1 MIECGYF
8 LGLTNKGFIKEVKM
22 DEYTHEESSLPKIGE
37 HFTGR
42 YTDESPCS
50 FIGLVNAYKDGELI
64 FITKDNKIEKVNE
77 DKLNKKIVSSFQKLI
92 NELSSIRSE
101 DVSDYSFLNNKD
113 YNFYN
118 NGEESSYNLEVI
130 KRIENV
136 YNIEAIPEKE
146 FNVENIKKEL
156 NNITYYSGLLKFL
169 DDKEQRLQ
177 SNFNRYTVG
186 IVATGLTYGKL
197 FEVDDVLSS
206 AYAISFRRNE
216 DEDTKN
222 NKYYVG
228 YSELT
233 SCWRGFELVYKQIND
248 TKQKNRF
255 KNK

>member
-8 LGLTNKGFIKEVKM
+8 LGLTKEGFIKEVKM
-22 DEYTHEESSLPKIGE
+22 DEYNHEESSLPKIGE

-42 YTDESPCS
+42 YTDEPPCV
-50 FIGLVNAYKDGELI
+50 FVGLVNAYKDGEPI
-64 FITKDNKIEKVNE
+64 FISKDNKIEKVNNE
-77 DKLNKKIVSSFQKLI
+77 KLNKKIVLSFKNLI
-92 NELSSIRSE
+92 NELAAIKSK

-113 YNFYN
+113 YNFDN
-118 NGEESSYNLEVI
+118 NDKDSSYNLEVI

-136 YNIEAIPEKE
+136 YNIQSVPEKE

-156 NNITYYSGLLKFL
+156 NNIICYSSLLNIL
-169 DDKEQRLQ
+169 DDKERLQ

-197 FEVDDVLSS
+197 FDVDDVINS
-206 AYAISFRRNE
+206 AYPVLFGRNE
-216 DEDTKN
+216 DEDIEK

-233 SCWRGFELVYKQIND
+233 NSWRGFELVYKQIND
-248 TKQKNRF
+248 TKQQNRF

>member
-37 HFTGR
+37 HFIGR
-42 YTDESPCS
+42 YTDDPACR
-50 FIGLVNAYKDGELI
+50 FVGLVNAHKDGEPI
-64 FITKDNKIEKVNE
+64 FISKDNKIEKVNNE
-77 DKLNKKIVSSFQKLI
+77 KLNNKIVLSFQNLI
-92 NELSSIRSE
+92 NELAAIKSK
-101 DVSDYSFLNNKD
+101 DVSDYSFLNNRD
-113 YNFYN
+113 DNFYN
-118 NGEESSYNLEVI
+118 NGEESSYNLELI
-130 KRIENV
+130 KRIENIYGIKV
-136 YNIEAIPEKE
+136 EPEKE

-156 NNITYYSGLLKFL
+156 NNITCYSSLLSIL
-169 DDKEQRLQ
+169 DDKERLQ
-177 SNFNRYTVG
+177 STFNRYTVG
-186 IVATGLTYGKL
+186 MVATGLTYGDL
-197 FEVDDVLSS
+197 FDINDVINS
-206 AYAISFRRNE
+206 AYAMSFRRNE
-216 DEDTKN
+216 DEDIEK

>member
-37 HFTGR
+37 HFIGR
-42 YTDESPCS
+42 YTDDPACR
-50 FIGLVNAYKDGELI
+50 FVGLVNAHKDGEPI
-64 FITKDNKIEKVNE
+64 FISKDNKIEKVNNE
-77 DKLNKKIVSSFQKLI
+77 KLNNKIVLSFQNLI
-92 NELSSIRSE
+92 NELAAIKSK
-101 DVSDYSFLNNKD
+101 DVSDYSFLNNRD
-113 YNFYN
+113 DNFYN

-130 KRIENV
+130 KRIENIYGIKV
-136 YNIEAIPEKE
+136 EPEKE

-156 NNITYYSGLLKFL
+156 NNITCYSSLLSIL
-169 DDKEQRLQ
+169 DDKERLQ
-177 SNFNRYTVG
+177 STFNRYTVG
-186 IVATGLTYGKL
+186 MVATGLTYGDL
-197 FEVDDVLSS
+197 FDINDVINS
-206 AYAISFRRNE
+206 AYAMSFRRNE
-216 DEDTKN
+216 DEDIEK

>member
-8 LGLTNKGFIKEVKM
+8 LGLTKEGFIKEVKM
-22 DEYTHEESSLPKIGE
+22 DEYNHEESSLPKIGE

-42 YTDESPCS
+42 YTDEPPCV
-50 FIGLVNAYKDGELI
+50 FVGLVNAYKDGEPI
-64 FITKDNKIEKVNE
+64 FISKDNKIEKVNNE
-77 DKLNKKIVSSFQKLI
+77 KLNKKIVLSFQNLI
-92 NELSSIRSE
+92 NELAAIKSK

-113 YNFYN
+113 YNFDN
-118 NGEESSYNLEVI
+118 NDKDSSYNLEVI

-136 YNIEAIPEKE
+136 YNIQAVPEKE

-156 NNITYYSGLLKFL
+156 NNIICYSSLLNIL
-169 DDKEQRLQ
+169 DDKERLQ

-197 FEVDDVLSS
+197 FDVDDVINS
-206 AYAISFRRNE
+206 AYPVSFGRNE
-216 DEDTKN
+216 DEDIEK

-233 SCWRGFELVYKQIND
+233 NSWRGFELIYKQIND
-248 TKQKNRF
+248 TKQQNRF

>member
-42 YTDESPCS
+42 YTDEPPCV
-50 FIGLVNAYKDGELI
+50 FVGLINAYKDGESI
-64 FITKDNKIEKVNE
+64 FISKDNKVEKVNNE
-77 DKLNKKIVSSFQKLI
+77 KLNKKIVLSFQKLI
-92 NELSSIRSE
+92 NELAAFKSE

-113 YNFYN
+113 YNFDN
-118 NGEESSYNLEVI
+118 NDEDSSYNLEVI

-136 YNIEAIPEKE
+136 YNIQAVPEKE
-146 FNVENIKKEL
+146 VNVENIKKEL
-156 NNITYYSGLLKFL
+156 NNITCYSSLLNFL
-169 DDKEQRLQ
+169 DDKEQLLQ

-197 FEVDDVLSS
+197 FEVDDVISS
-206 AYAISFRRNE
+206 AYAVSFGRNE
-216 DEDTKN
+216 DKDTNN
-222 NKYYVG
+222 NKYYVS

-233 SCWRGFELVYKQIND
+233 NSWRGFDLVYQQINS
-248 TKQKNRF
+248 TKQQNRF

>member
-22 DEYTHEESSLPKIGE
+22 DDYTHEENSLPKIGE

-50 FIGLVNAYKDGELI
+50 FIGLVNAYKDGELV
-64 FITKDNKIEKVNE
+64 FITKNNRIEKVNE

-92 NELSSIRSE
+92 NELSSIKSE

-113 YNFYN
+113 YSFYN
-118 NGEESSYNLEVI
+118 DGEESSYNLEVI

-146 FNVENIKKEL
+146 LNIENIKKEL
-156 NNITYYSGLLKFL
+156 NNITCYSSLLNIL
-169 DDKEQRLQ
+169 DDKERLQ
-177 SNFNRYTVG
+177 STFNRYTVG
-186 IVATGLTYGKL
+186 MVATGLTYGKL
-197 FEVDDVLSS
+197 FEVDDVINS
-206 AYAISFRRNE
+206 AYPVSFGRNE
-216 DEDTKN
+216 DEDIEK

-233 SCWRGFELVYKQIND
+233 NSWRGFDLVYKQINN
-248 TKQKNRF
+248 TKQQNRF

>member
-22 DEYTHEESSLPKIGE
+22 DDYTHEENSLPKIGE
-37 HFTGR
+37 NFTGR

-64 FITKDNKIEKVNE
+64 FITKNNRIEKVNE

-92 NELSSIRSE
+92 NELSSIKSK
-101 DVSDYSFLNNKD
+101 DVSDYSFLNNRD
-113 YNFYN
+113 DNFYN

-146 FNVENIKKEL
+146 LNIENIKKEL
-156 NNITYYSGLLKFL
+156 NNITCYSSLLNIL
-169 DDKEQRLQ
+169 DDKERLQ
-177 SNFNRYTVG
+177 STFNRYTVG
-186 IVATGLTYGKL
+186 MVATGLTYGKL
-197 FEVDDVLSS
+197 FEVDDVINS
-206 AYAISFRRNE
+206 AYPVSFGRNE
-216 DEDTKN
+216 DEDIEK

-233 SCWRGFELVYKQIND
+233 NSWRGFDLVYKQINN
-248 TKQKNRF
+248 TKQQNRF

>member
-8 LGLTNKGFIKEVKM
+8 LGLTKEGFIKEVKM
-22 DEYTHEESSLPKIGE
+22 DEYNHEESSLPKIGE

-42 YTDESPCS
+42 YTDEPPCV
-50 FIGLVNAYKDGELI
+50 FVGLVNAYKDGEPI
-64 FITKDNKIEKVNE
+64 FISKDNKIEKVNNE
-77 DKLNKKIVSSFQKLI
+77 KLNKKIVLSFQNLI
-92 NELSSIRSE
+92 NELAAIKSK

-113 YNFYN
+113 YNFDN
-118 NGEESSYNLEVI
+118 NDKDSSYNLEVI

-136 YNIEAIPEKE
+136 YNIQAVPEKE

-156 NNITYYSGLLKFL
+156 NNITCYSSLLNIL
-169 DDKEQRLQ
+169 DDKERLQ

-197 FEVDDVLSS
+197 FDVDDVINS
-206 AYAISFRRNE
+206 AYPVSFGRNE
-216 DEDTKN
+216 DEDIEK

-233 SCWRGFELVYKQIND
+233 NSWRGFELVYKQIND
-248 TKQKNRF
+248 KKQQNRF

>member
-8 LGLTNKGFIKEVKM
+8 LGLTKEGFIKEVKM
-22 DEYTHEESSLPKIGE
+22 DEYNHEESSLPKIGE

-42 YTDESPCS
+42 YTDEPPCV
-50 FIGLVNAYKDGELI
+50 FVGLVNAYKDGEPI
-64 FITKDNKIEKVNE
+64 FISKDNKIEKVNNE
-77 DKLNKKIVSSFQKLI
+77 KLNKKIVLSFQNLI
-92 NELSSIRSE
+92 NELAAIKSK

-113 YNFYN
+113 YNFDN
-118 NGEESSYNLEVI
+118 NDKDSSYNLEVI

-136 YNIEAIPEKE
+136 YNIHAVPEKE

-156 NNITYYSGLLKFL
+156 NNIICYSSLLNIL
-169 DDKEQRLQ
+169 DDKERLQ

-197 FEVDDVLSS
+197 FDVDDVINS
-206 AYAISFRRNE
+206 AYPVSFGRNE
-216 DEDTKN
+216 DEDIEK

-233 SCWRGFELVYKQIND
+233 NSWRGFELVYKQIND